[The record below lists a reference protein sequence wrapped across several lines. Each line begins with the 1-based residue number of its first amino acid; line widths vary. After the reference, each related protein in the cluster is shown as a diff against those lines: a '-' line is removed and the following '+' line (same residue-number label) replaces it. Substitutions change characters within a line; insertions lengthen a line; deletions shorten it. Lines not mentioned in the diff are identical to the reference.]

1 MSQGLFAGF
10 TKYSEQS
17 ISDIKEDIIRWI
29 DYSERIKKEF
39 QSTMRLGIG
48 TMYHM
53 IIAPFVKRFPHF
65 AIRFLLTSI

>member
-39 QSTMRLGIG
+39 QSTIDN
-48 TMYHM
+48 
-53 IIAPFVKRFPHF
+53 
-65 AIRFLLTSI
+65 LTEAGY